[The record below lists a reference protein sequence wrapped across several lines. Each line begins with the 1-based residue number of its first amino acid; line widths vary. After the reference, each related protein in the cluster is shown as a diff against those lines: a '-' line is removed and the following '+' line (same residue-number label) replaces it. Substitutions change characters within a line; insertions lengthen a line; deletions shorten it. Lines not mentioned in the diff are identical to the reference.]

1 MPGKYETPRGQAA
14 TDAKRKYNA
23 NNYDRL
29 YPMVHKG
36 KKEIYLSAAK
46 AAGMSLN
53 EWIET
58 TLDAAAGMS
67 DQAKGE

>member
-1 MPGKYETPRGQAA
+1 VAGKFETPRGAAA
-14 TDAKRKYNA
+14 TEAKRKYNEKS
-23 NNYDRL
+23 YDRI

-58 TLDAAAGMS
+58 TLDTAAKAAGYEM
-67 DQAKGE
+67 

>member
-1 MPGKYETPRGQAA
+1 MAGKFETPRGAAA
-14 TDAKRKYNA
+14 TEAKRKYNEKS
-23 NNYDRL
+23 YDRI

-36 KKEIYLSAAK
+36 KKEVYLAAAK

-58 TLDAAAGMS
+58 TLDTAAKAAENEM
-67 DQAKGE
+67 